1 MNYSFKV
8 TTAGRALLAELLATG
23 KELEITRAA
32 VGSGKVSAEQNL
44 ADMTD
49 LVKFEAEATIAQRSH
64 RDNILFLTVQY
75 SSNST
80 PGKGAF
86 YIGEFI
92 IQAKQPSTG
101 ENVTLIY
108 ATLGDYIQPV
118 NAYSET
124 AAPDIRSYPIA
135 TVISDEISVNIT
147 APVGLITYDDLK
159 SAVDQWGDDYVA
171 HLEQELEEIRE
182 YTESRSI
189 SAVIS
194 DFSIPSEGWTDSQ
207 DGSEY
212 PYYLDVSVEG
222 CRVDTFPAISLDKAS
237 QPTAKEAEL
246 SSSVLSQDGSVRLYA
261 KKAPGSSLTGSL
273 VLIANGGG
281 GFQIPIASEST
292 LGAVRIGKGLKVTPE
307 GLLTPSDD
315 NVDESDVAADSE
327 VDELLKNEF
336 GS

>member
-23 KELEITRAA
+23 EELEITRTA

-64 RDNILFLTVQY
+64 RDNILYLTVQY

-124 AAPDIRSYPIA
+124 AAPDIRSYPIVVA
-135 TVISDEISVNIT
+135 ISDEISVNIT

-159 SAVDQWGDDYVA
+159 KAVEQWGNDYVA
-171 HLEQELEEIRE
+171 HLEQKLEEIRE

-194 DFSIPSEGWTDSQ
+194 DFSIPTEGWTDSQ
-207 DGSEY
+207 DGTEH
-212 PYYLDVSVEG
+212 PYYLDISVEG
-222 CRVDTFPAISLDKAS
+222 CRLDTFPAISLDKAS
-237 QPTAKEAEL
+237 QPAAKEAGL
-246 SSSVLSQDGSVRLYA
+246 LSSVLSQEGSIRIYA
-261 KKAPGSSLTGSL
+261 KKVPEGRLTGSL

-281 GFQIPIASEST
+281 GFQMPIASEDT
-292 LGAVRIGKGLKVTPE
+292 LGAVKIGKGMKISPE
-307 GLLTPSDD
+307 GVLTPSDD
-315 NVDESDVAADSE
+315 NVDEGDVAADSE

-336 GS
+336 GN